1 MWADNETDLDL
12 LGFDELVDELVV
24 ALTTPHLLPLTV
36 GVLGD
41 WGSGKSSLL
50 RIARRELES
59 ETDDDGTCP
68 YLCVDFS
75 PWLYEDYE
83 DVKTALMGQ
92 VLGACRSRATVP
104 AAQEAVE
111 RLGRFTQGFG
121 RRSRTAGRAALAAA
135 PALVPAA
142 LAVVQ
147 PEFADISVQAV
158 QGTAKAVAPMAAD
171 ALKDK
176 PAVAPEPDEEIRDLP
191 TFRREFQKL
200 ITSLDGV
207 DAVVV
212 FIDDLDRCL
221 PETVVDTFEAI
232 RLFLNSPQ
240 TAYVVAASRQIV
252 ESAIDSR
259 YPELTRENGEG
270 IGHDYLE
277 KMLQLQVT
285 VPPLSTGQTESYLN
299 LLIAQFHLTEL
310 DFANVR
316 QSLREHRAGDPF
328 APTFNAAAARDALG
342 DLITPEIEADLG
354 WTGEISEVLTFLRGN
369 PRQVKR
375 FLNEL
380 TWRRRAAARRGLDLR
395 HDVLAKLMVLEEQNH
410 LDFQTLF
417 DWHRQA
423 GGPSPELALAEAQ
436 ARAVAPP
443 APAPPGPMDGSDG
456 DAPAK
461 PSTRTRR
468 SAPQGERPETTSL
481 TEVEADPASEAAAA
495 WLARPKARAWLLLAP
510 ELGHVD
516 LRPYF
521 SYFRDR
527 LSIGSTAAILRPELQ
542 ILVAKLLSDVPAQS
556 RSALEACKLLSHDD
570 QDLVVEALLDAA
582 ARRPDGP
589 ALYPA
594 CEFAARMPRTAPGIC
609 EALAVIPHRLLPP
622 LKILGAVRRLDG
634 APGSAE
640 LAAGWAGSSIPAIS
654 KPATAALKPRAGS

>member
-24 ALTTPHLLPLTV
+24 ALTAPDLLPLTV

-50 RIARRELES
+50 KIARRELEA
-59 ETDDDGTCP
+59 ETEGGEACP

-92 VLGACRSRATVP
+92 VLAACRSRATEP
-104 AAQEAVE
+104 EAQETAE
-111 RLGRFTQGFG
+111 RLSRFAKTFG
-121 RRSRTAGRAALAAA
+121 RRGRTAGRAALAAA

-142 LAVVQ
+142 LAVIQ
-147 PEFADISVQAV
+147 PELAETSIQAV
-158 QGTAKAVAPMAAD
+158 QGTAGAVAPMAAG
-171 ALKDK
+171 ALKNE
-176 PAVAPEPDEEIRDLP
+176 PAAGPDEEIRDLP
-191 TFRREFQKL
+191 AFRREFKEL
-200 ITSLDGV
+200 VASLDGV
-207 DAVVV
+207 TAVVV
-212 FIDDLDRCL
+212 FVDDLDRCL

-259 YPELTRENGEG
+259 YPELTRESGKG

-299 LLIAQFHLTEL
+299 LLIAQLHLSEE
-310 DFANVR
+310 DFAGVR
-316 QSLREHRAGDPF
+316 ESLRAGRANDPF
-328 APTFNAAAARDALG
+328 APTFNAAAAREALG
-342 DLITPEIEADLG
+342 GLMTAQIEADLA
-354 WTGEISEVLTFLRGN
+354 WTGEMSEVLSFLRGN

-380 TWRRRAAARRGLDLR
+380 TWRRRAAARRGVELR
-395 HDVLAKLMVLEEQNH
+395 HDVLAKLMVLEEQNQV
-410 LDFQTLF
+410 DFQTLF
-417 DWHRQA
+417 DWHRRA
-423 GGPSPELALAEAQ
+423 DGPSPELALAESQ
-436 ARAVAPP
+436 ARGA
-443 APAPPGPMDGSDG
+443 APAPDSEPEAEDDGGADGP
-456 DAPAK
+456 AARRPAK
-461 PSTRTRR
+461 TAR
-468 SAPQGERPETTSL
+468 AAGKGARPEATKGA
-481 TEVEADPASEAAAA
+481 EAEPDPASEAAAS
-495 WLARPKARAWLLLAP
+495 WLARPKAKAWLLLQP

-527 LSIGSTAAILRPELQ
+527 LTIGSAAAILRPGLQ
-542 ILVAKLLSDVPAQS
+542 VLVAKVLSDVPAQS
-556 RSALEACKLLSHDD
+556 RAALDACKLLTDDD
-570 QDLVVEALLDAA
+570 QDLVVTAVLDAL
-582 ARRPDGP
+582 ARRPDS

-594 CEFAARMPRTAPGIC
+594 CEFAARVPRTAPGIC
-609 EALAVIPHRLLPP
+609 EALAAIPHHLLPP
-622 LKILGAVRRLDG
+622 FKIPGAVRRLDG

-640 LAAGWAGSSIPAIS
+640 LAAAWAASPVPAVS
-654 KPATAALKPRAGS
+654 KPATAALRPRAGS

>member
-24 ALTTPHLLPLTV
+24 ALTSPHLLPLTV

-50 RIARRELES
+50 RIARRELEA
-59 ETDDDGTCP
+59 EKDDGGACP

-92 VLGACRSRATVP
+92 VLAACRSRATAP

-111 RLGRFTQGFG
+111 RLGRFTKGFG
-121 RRSRTAGRAALAAA
+121 RRSRTAGRAALAAV
-135 PALVPAA
+135 PAVVPAA
-142 LAVVQ
+142 LAAVQ
-147 PEFADISVQAV
+147 PELADTSVAAV
-158 QGTAKAVAPMAAD
+158 QGAAKAVAPMAAD

-176 PAVAPEPDEEIRDLP
+176 SAKASEPADEIRDLP
-191 TFRREFQKL
+191 AFRREFQKL

-252 ESAIDSR
+252 ESAIDAR
-259 YPELTRENGEG
+259 YPELTRENGRG

-299 LLIAQFHLTEL
+299 LLIAQFHLKED
-310 DFANVR
+310 DFR
-316 QSLREHRAGDPF
+316 QVQESLRERREGDPF
-328 APTFNAAAARDALG
+328 APTFNAATAREALG
-342 DLITPEIEADLG
+342 NLITPDIDADLG
-354 WTGEISEVLTFLRGN
+354 WTGEISEVLSFLRGN

-395 HDVLAKLMVLEEQNH
+395 HDVLAKLMVLEEQNQV
-410 LDFQTLF
+410 DFQTLF
-417 DWHRQA
+417 DWQRRA
-423 GGPSPELALAEAQ
+423 GGPAPELALAEAQ
-436 ARAVAPP
+436 ARAVAAPTATAAAEANEGDDDGKKP
-443 APAPPGPMDGSDG
+443 ERKSRRAATRDDRPEPSSAPAP
-456 DAPAK
+456 
-461 PSTRTRR
+461 
-468 SAPQGERPETTSL
+468 
-481 TEVEADPASEAAAA
+481 EADPASEAAAS
-495 WLARPKARAWLLLAP
+495 WLARPKARTWLLLDP
-510 ELGHVD
+510 EMGHVD

-527 LSIGSTAAILRPELQ
+527 LNVGSVAAILRPQLQ
-542 ILVAKLLSDVPAQS
+542 SLVANLLSDVLAQS
-556 RSALEACKLLSHDD
+556 RAALDACKLLSDED
-570 QDLVVEALLDAA
+570 QDLVVEALIDAA

-589 ALYPA
+589 GLYPI

-609 EALAVIPHRLLPP
+609 EALAAIPHKLLPP
-622 LKILGAVRRLDG
+622 FKILGAIKRLDG

-640 LAAGWAGSSIPAIS
+640 LAAGWAGSPVAAVS
-654 KPATAALKPRAGS
+654 KPAAAALKPRAGA